1 MCTITILC
9 PILYLSAHNGNLF
22 VQISDGQI
30 RVAATKLSIE
40 CPRYLLLTLHMQL
53 TGLEGV
59 DELIVIFTVCQSRK
73 YLVELYWVFWIL
85 DECHLKKPII
95 YPIGILKNAPQTN
108 AAKELASF
116 LQSEEAMQA
125 FAKYGFARAK

>member
-1 MCTITILC
+1 MCTITILY

-22 VQISDGQI
+22 GQISDGQI
-30 RVAATKLSIE
+30 SVAAAKLSVE

-73 YLVELYWVFWIL
+73 YLVELDWVFL
-85 DECHLKKPII
+85 D
-95 YPIGILKNAPQTN
+95 
-108 AAKELASF
+108 S
-116 LQSEEAMQA
+116 
-125 FAKYGFARAK
+125 